1 MVYKTKV
8 TILSVIIAGLAVVY
22 AGSLVFDPDR
32 VSARDAAY
40 AWLEAK
46 SVPYVDGIEL
56 KSANGAVTLVQKNA
70 AWFVSVDGQDYPA
83 KERRVEDFLNLLSK
97 KDSYP
102 VRGAEAASHERLG
115 LLEDEAA
122 RITARGGVATLLDLL
137 VGNTDASG
145 NEAYLRKAGKN
156 EARSGALSILN
167 YVSDAKTAWYNL
179 RLFPETGK
187 LTVDGVQRVIVTL
200 PPADNG
206 EGGVSGEPA
215 DASADVSP
223 AAETGSPAAPVTLTF
238 VRANGGWTVNGQDAD
253 ASKVESYIRA
263 ILDAEGDDFAAGAF
277 AGGGSA
283 SFNEGRIV
291 LELGDGTSRV
301 ISVGAKL
308 DSNKR
313 NASISGS
320 PYVYSLAGWV
330 VERLFRAESEF
341 KK

>member
-8 TILSVIIAGLAVVY
+8 TILSVIVAGLAVVY
-22 AGSLVFDPDR
+22 AGSLMFDPDR

-46 SVPYVDGIEL
+46 SVPRVDGIEL
-56 KSANGAVTLVQKNA
+56 KSANSVVALVQKNA

-83 KERRVEDFLNLLSK
+83 KERRVEDLLNLLSK

-115 LLEDEAA
+115 LLEDSAA
-122 RITARGGVATLLDLL
+122 RITVRGGGTTLLDLL

-145 NEAYLRKAGKN
+145 AEAYLRKAGKN
-156 EARSGALSILN
+156 EARSGALSISN
-167 YVSDAKTAWYNL
+167 YVSSAKTAWYNL
-179 RLFPETGK
+179 RLFPETGN

-200 PPADNG
+200 PPADDA
-206 EGGVSGEPA
+206 EGGASGEPA
-215 DASADVSP
+215 DTADASA
-223 AAETGSPAAPVTLTF
+223 AAETGAPAAPVTLTF
-238 VRANGGWTVNGQDAD
+238 ARANGGWTVNGQEAD
-253 ASKVESYIRA
+253 APKVESYVRA
-263 ILDAEGDDFAAGAF
+263 ILDAEGDDFATGETVAADY
-277 AGGGSA
+277 AA
-283 SFNEGRIV
+283 LNEGRIV

-308 DSNKR
+308 DLNKR
-313 NASISGS
+313 DASVSGS
-320 PYVYSLAGWV
+320 PYVYSLAGWA
-330 VERLFRAESEF
+330 VERLFKAESEF